1 MPELSLD
8 LLLRQGLSVQQ
19 IENSIRNGEFT
30 ISDEDFTRLG
40 RLSLDAQSF
49 AQPQLG
55 EGLAPG
61 SEEANAAIDASAA
74 QLRTAI
80 FESGKPTEEIVALQ
94 NQLRSETR
102 LLKGEVEE
110 DSGLGSRIFAALSSG
125 TDIGDT
131 GFKVN
136 IPLLAAGLTLATG
149 GIAAG
154 GGLGAAAILT
164 GARLPLVGSAITAGG
179 VRVGGTIA
187 NIPRVASAASQLGG
201 AISKIPFVSK
211 VPQVVRAHPKIT
223 GAATGVGTLGTG
235 LVLSDQDSPDV
246 IIPPTPT
253 DGADVATSLAAIQD
267 LVPNTTE
274 PTGPI
279 EGGTGIPEI
288 DQFLPRFEEVETP
301 FGRAVVT
308 MQPQIIGGQIV
319 GFEPVDVRF
328 PDRDAQKEER
338 ETAEFEASQQQGQI
352 TAIQQQLQIA
362 NFLADP
368 GNRLR
373 LQATQALTTGVP
385 LGAAAGTEAGEAP
398 GSVLGSIPGRQ
409 SGQLGALLGLD
420 PSANVPLGQLAD
432 QPFGATPSFSALQ
445 DLNPNQLSELNAL
458 AQIGFGNDLAT
469 LERGAKAKRL
479 PGGGRRPIATF
490 GR

>member
-1 MPELSLD
+1 MHELSLD
-8 LLLRQGLSVQQ
+8 LLLRQGLSVPQ
-19 IENSIRNGEFT
+19 IEESIRNGEFT
-30 ISDEDFTRLG
+30 ISDDDFTRLG
-40 RLSLDAQSF
+40 RMSLTAASF
-49 AQPQLG
+49 ETQITSPAS
-55 EGLAPG
+55 G
-61 SEEANAAIDASAA
+61 SAKANAAIDASAA
-74 QLRTAI
+74 QRRTEI

-110 DSGLGSRIFAALSSG
+110 DPGLGSRIFAALSSG
-125 TDIGDT
+125 TDIGNT

-136 IPLLAAGLTLATG
+136 IPLLAIGLTLATG

-187 NIPRVASAASQLGG
+187 NIPRAASAASQLGG
-201 AISKIPFVSK
+201 AISKIPLVSK

-246 IIPPTPT
+246 ITPPTPT
-253 DGADVATSLAAIQD
+253 DGADVAASLAAIQD
-267 LVPNTTE
+267 LVPSGE

-288 DQFLPRFEEVETP
+288 DQFLPRFEEVFTP
-301 FGRAVVT
+301 SGERAIVT
-308 MQPQIIGGQIV
+308 LQPQVIGGQVV
-319 GFEPVDVRF
+319 GFEAVDVRF
-328 PDRDAQKEER
+328 PERDALR
-338 ETAEFEASQQQGQI
+338 EKREQTEFEAEQAQGQI
-352 TAIQQQLQIA
+352 TRLQEQFKIA

-373 LQATQALTTGVP
+373 LQATQALTGAQRPGPQEGSGGGQTLP
-385 LGAAAGTEAGEAP
+385 LD
-398 GSVLGSIPGRQ
+398 IPGRQ

-420 PSANVPLGQLAD
+420 PSANVPLGQAD
-432 QPFGATPSFSALQ
+432 NQPFGATPSFSALQ
-445 DLNPNQLSELNAL
+445 DLDPNQLSELNAL

-469 LERGAKAKRL
+469 LERSAKAKRL

>member
-8 LLLRQGLSVQQ
+8 LLLQQGLSVQQ

-40 RLSLDAQSF
+40 RLSLDAQSST
-49 AQPQLG
+49 QPQLG
-55 EGLAPG
+55 EGLVPG

-74 QLRTAI
+74 QLRTTI

-110 DSGLGSRIFAALSSG
+110 DPGLGNRIFAALSSG

-187 NIPRVASAASQLGG
+187 NIPGVASAASQLGG
-201 AISKIPFVSK
+201 AISKVPFVSK

-223 GAATGVGTLGTG
+223 GTATGVGTLGTG
-235 LVLSDQDSPDV
+235 LVLADQDSPDV
-246 IIPPTPT
+246 IAPPIPTG
-253 DGADVATSLAAIQD
+253 GADVATSLAAIQD
-267 LVPNTTE
+267 LVPSGE

-308 MQPQIIGGQIV
+308 MQPQIIGGRIV

-328 PDRDAQKEER
+328 PDRDAQREER

-373 LQATQALTTGVP
+373 LQATQALTAGVP

-445 DLNPNQLSELNAL
+445 DLDPNQLSELNAL
-458 AQIGFGNDLAT
+458 AQIGFGSDLAT
-469 LERGAKAKRL
+469 LERSSKAKRL

>member
-1 MPELSLD
+1 MHELSLD
-8 LLLRQGLSVQQ
+8 LLLRQGLSVSQ
-19 IENSIRNGEFT
+19 IEESIRNGEFT
-30 ISDEDFTRLG
+30 ISDDDFTRLG
-40 RLSLDAQSF
+40 RMSLTAASF
-49 AQPQLG
+49 ETQITSPAS
-55 EGLAPG
+55 G
-61 SEEANAAIDASAA
+61 SAKANAAIDASAA
-74 QLRTAI
+74 QRRTEI

-110 DSGLGSRIFAALSSG
+110 DPGLGSRIFAALSSG
-125 TDIGDT
+125 TDIGNT

-136 IPLLAAGLTLATG
+136 IPLLAIGLTLATG

-201 AISKIPFVSK
+201 AISKIPLVSN

-223 GAATGVGTLGTG
+223 GAVTGVGTLGTG

-246 IIPPTPT
+246 ITPPTPT
-253 DGADVATSLAAIQD
+253 DGADVAASLAAIQD
-267 LVPNTTE
+267 LVPSGE

-319 GFEPVDVRF
+319 GFESVDVRF
-328 PDRDAQKEER
+328 PDRDAQREER

-373 LQATQALTTGVP
+373 LQATQALTAGVP

-420 PSANVPLGQLAD
+420 PSANVPLGQLVD

-445 DLNPNQLSELNAL
+445 DLDPNQLSELNAL
-458 AQIGFGNDLAT
+458 AQIGFGSDLTT
-469 LERGAKAKRL
+469 LERSAKAKRL